1 MNIFDRK
8 AKRLQKNRA
17 AIAPDAATYDY
28 LKDEVASHVVDRV
41 CDVSR
46 FFSVALDVGCGRGHV
61 AKHMTEEMIG
71 SLYQCDIAE
80 KAVVRGSYDHL
91 VFVTR
96 PSRVWVPEASP
107 HLCLGLIPCL
117 KNLSKFSSP

>member
-1 MNIFDRK
+1 MNVFDRK

-17 AIAPDAATYDY
+17 AAAANAATYDY

-41 CDVSR
+41 CDIAR

-61 AKHMTEEMIG
+61 AKHVTKEMIG

-80 KAVVRGSYDHL
+80 KAVVREPVL
-91 VFVTR
+91 
-96 PSRVWVPEASP
+96 
-107 HLCLGLIPCL
+107 
-117 KNLSKFSSP
+117 